1 MPKAQDTPRSYRPG
15 TSRYMTIQEE
25 KADEIINRVQKE
37 LEYYIRCCD
46 TDVFLKEILP
56 IDDETIRH
64 ISESIQTYSSGRWAG
79 LPLSAKTTEKQYYDP
94 FVLAANSICAA
105 IPKNIGLKG
114 EWVNRA
120 SKSPISSIAES
131 AKTRPDCLF
140 VSRPSAIEHA
150 EEKLSQLGQSQE
162 DLTNEQK
169 RKNKKE
175 LVRIKRCRYI
185 LHSLIDA
192 LRQNS

>member
-1 MPKAQDTPRSYRPG
+1 MPKLQDTPRSYAPSIT

-25 KADEIINRVQKE
+25 KADDIINRVQKE

-56 IDDETIRH
+56 VDDETVRH
-64 ISESIQTYSSGRWAG
+64 IYESIQADSSGRWLG
-79 LPLSAKTTEKQYYDP
+79 LPLSANTAEKQYYDP
-94 FVLAANSICAA
+94 FVSAANSICAA
-105 IPKNIGLKG
+105 IPKDIGLKG

-120 SKSPISSIAES
+120 SKSPASSIAES
-131 AKTRPDCLF
+131 AKIRPDCLF

-150 EEKLSQLGQSQE
+150 EEKLGQLEQLLG

-175 LVRIKRCRYI
+175 SVRTKCCR
-185 LHSLIDA
+185 
-192 LRQNS
+192 